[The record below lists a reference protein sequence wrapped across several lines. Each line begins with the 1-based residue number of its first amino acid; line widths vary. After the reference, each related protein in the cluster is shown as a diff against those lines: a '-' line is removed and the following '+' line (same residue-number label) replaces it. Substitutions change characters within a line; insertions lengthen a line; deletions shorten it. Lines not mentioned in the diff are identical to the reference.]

1 MKQAL
6 RLMKL
11 LSDPLRLRILMLLSE
26 KELCVCQIMA
36 ITGASQPLVSRNL
49 GLLREAGL
57 LSTRREGKLL
67 FYRLSEDLTSIQ
79 REFLDTLKRILEEDP
94 QVTQDRLRVV
104 ECEEFQKK
112 TGICDMKALKRFM
125 QEVHG

>member
-112 TGICDMKALKRFM
+112 TGRCDMNALKRFM

>member
-6 RLMKL
+6 KLMKL

-67 FYRLSEDLTSIQ
+67 FYRLSEDLTPLQ
-79 REFLDTLKRILEEDP
+79 RELLDTLKRILEEDP

-112 TGICDMKALKRFM
+112 TGRCDMNALKRFM

>member
-1 MKQAL
+1 MNEIL

-11 LSDPLRLRILMLLSE
+11 FSDPLRIRVFMLIC
-26 KELCVCQIMA
+26 KNELCVCQIMA

-49 GLLREAGL
+49 GLLRNAGL
-57 LSTRREGKLL
+57 VSTRREKKLL
-67 FYRLSEDLTSIQ
+67 FYSLSEELTPIQ
-79 REFLDTLKRILEEDP
+79 RKFINTLIELLEGDPVITADRHRI
-94 QVTQDRLRVV
+94 V

-112 TGICDMKALKRFM
+112 TGRCDMKALKRFM